1 MPLELPLCTIIAPLL
16 FVAFFKYAEIKKFR
30 HRACGFSS
38 GGRWSDPFWLSSSH
52 IARSKM
58 GRRSEKRSSYAGGF
72 DYLLAEKAGA

>member
-52 IARSKM
+52 IADQRWD
-58 GRRSEKRSSYAGGF
+58 GAPRCGHRTAGGF